1 MYARNLRNTGQV
13 GTRIGHTKVSV
24 LQRKAQVPSEFRGRG
39 NTLAHVRLEHVMYE
53 CPADLQGEPRHS
65 YREAL
70 IRFITIITPSHL
82 MLEVVIKVYDFIA
95 LK

>member
-1 MYARNLRNTGQV
+1 MNARNLRHTGQV

-53 CPADLQGEPRHS
+53 CPADLQGEPPSFIQRSVNSNYYNHHS
-65 YREAL
+65 FAL
-70 IRFITIITPSHL
+70 N
-82 MLEVVIKVYDFIA
+82 VIGGN
-95 LK
+95 